1 MGTRGCGLSNESLLL
16 GWRKRWNRKL
26 LQFLGRRVPAAV
38 DVEDLAQETY
48 LRLLRAP
55 DLTEVRNPQAYLLS
69 VASHVITE
77 WRSHLAPME
86 PLSEEDNGMLIDECV
101 PELDLDASLSQE
113 RLMRTLAAMSPLM
126 RAVLLLRLR
135 DEYSYKAI
143 AGELNITPRQ
153 VHRYLAR
160 GYDKLR
166 NVLEE

>member
-1 MGTRGCGLSNESLLL
+1 MSNESLLL

-38 DVEDLAQETY
+38 DVQDLAQETY

-55 DLTEVRNPQAYLLS
+55 DLTEIRNPQAYLFS

-77 WRSHLAPME
+77 WRNRVAPME
-86 PLSEEDNGMLIDECV
+86 PLPEEDHGMLIDECG
-101 PELDLDASLSQE
+101 PELDLEASLSQE
-113 RLMRTLAAMSPLM
+113 RLMRTLAEMSPLM
-126 RAVLLLRLR
+126 RAVLLFRLR

-143 AGELNITPRQ
+143 AQELDITPRQ

-160 GYDKLR
+160 GYDMLR
-166 NVLEE
+166 DALEE